1 MKMPLRA
8 SARRE
13 KIFNPAR
20 RIPGSLGGK
29 HEALAYSH
37 SRLRLHRIRAGPASP
52 RTRPLCARAS
62 TAWHRALVP
71 ALLAGDYQG
80 KLGPIPIR
88 LHLRIVDG
96 DLTGTLDGPDTTG
109 IRVDRIATVGNLLSF
124 RVPALRATWTGTVG
138 HTLAGTWTQGEAS
151 APLNLGR
158 MQ

>member
-1 MKMPLRA
+1 MKLVLSLLA
-8 SARRE
+8 FACV
-13 KIFNPAR
+13 PAWSQAVK
-20 RIPGSLGGK
+20 P
-29 HEALAYSH
+29 ALQPVRY
-37 SRLRLHRIRAGPASP
+37 
-52 RTRPLCARAS
+52 
-62 TAWHRALVP
+62 ALTQGQQGTVRVVP

-88 LHLRIVDG
+88 LHPRIVDG
-96 DLTGTLDGPDTTG
+96 DLTGTLDGPDATG
-109 IRVDRIATVGNLLSF
+109 IRIDRIAAVGTLLTF